1 MTAGELRQLLAT
13 VPDDTEVV
21 WQVSWLNVCV
31 PIGEAQLRPSA
42 DVSTYLLVTGSKTS
56 PTVRTL
62 SPNVVILR

>member
-21 WQVSWLNVCV
+21 WQASWLNVCV

-42 DVSTYLLVTGSKTS
+42 DVSTHLLVTGSKTS